1 MSTSET
7 VGPLIESVWS
17 HYVIIGCAS
26 VSLVWG
32 GINAMF
38 VSTSLIAGAPRPG
51 SCDFETALLISFVV
65 SG

>member
-1 MSTSET
+1 MSPL
-7 VGPLIESVWS
+7 PLIESVWS

-38 VSTSLIAGAPRPG
+38 VSISPIAGGPRLG
-51 SCDFETALLISFVV
+51 SRDIETTLLISFVV